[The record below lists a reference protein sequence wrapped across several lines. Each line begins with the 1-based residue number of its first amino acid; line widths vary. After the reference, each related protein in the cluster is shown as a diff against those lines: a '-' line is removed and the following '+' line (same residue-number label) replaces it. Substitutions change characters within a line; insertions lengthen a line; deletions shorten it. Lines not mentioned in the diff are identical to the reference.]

1 MQKIIDE
8 TLMPVNLKGAVFA
21 PGLAIGHIIFH
32 EPRVEILK
40 FKSKNSSKELQR
52 LEKAL
57 TELRKD
63 IDKMLRSS
71 DFSGASDYKDVL
83 EAYKM
88 LSLDEGWV
96 RKLNKAI
103 LQGLTAEAA
112 VESVQTSMNEKF
124 NKFDDIYLSERLY
137 DLKDLSNRLE
147 RHLTGTALSSSLTEL
162 PKDTILL
169 ARNLGPT
176 ELLNYPKSKLKGLI
190 LEEGSR
196 SSHTTI
202 VARALNIPLMGRT
215 KFLKEMS
222 VKQNETVIID
232 GEKGEIFIRPTEDIQ
247 NIYSIRMKM
256 SQALK
261 TEYRSIKD
269 KKGITLDGKRIEL
282 NMNAGLVMELNQL
295 EESGADGIGLFRT
308 ELQFLIS
315 ETLPRMKEQKN
326 FYRSVLDAAK
336 GKKVIFRTLDIGGD
350 KILPYMTAPKEENP
364 ALGWR
369 AIRVALDRPGLLR
382 LQLRALIHAS
392 ENNELSVMF
401 PMIAEF
407 DELMQAKKLLSKE
420 ISRMKK
426 FNKLLP
432 KKISIG
438 SMLEIPSLIWQFDI
452 LLPEVDFI
460 SVGSNDLMQFLFAAD
475 RGNSAI
481 VDRYSILKPS
491 ALRFLKQAVD
501 KCNEFRV
508 PIHICGDI
516 SGKFSYVLALLGLGF
531 RSFSLTPADIGPIKK
546 IVRSLHLGD
555 LEKFMNSQLKTDLL
569 AIENN
574 LLLYAEQNNI
584 ILENI
589 LEA

>member
-96 RKLNKAI
+96 RKLNKAV

-112 VESVQTSMNEKF
+112 VESVQASMNEKF

-256 SQALK
+256 SQTLK
-261 TEYRSIKD
+261 TEYKSIKD

-315 ETLPRMKEQKN
+315 ETLPRMEEQKN

-407 DELMQAKKLLSKE
+407 DELMQAKELLSKE

-501 KCNEFRV
+501 KCNDFRV

-589 LEA
+589 LDA

>member
-96 RKLNKAI
+96 RKLNKAV

>member
-8 TLMPVNLKGAVFA
+8 TLMPVNLKGVVFA

-83 EAYKM
+83 EVYKM

-96 RKLNKAI
+96 RKLNKAV

-112 VESVQTSMNEKF
+112 VESVQASMNEKF

-222 VKQNETVIID
+222 IKQNETVIID

-256 SQALK
+256 SQTLK
-261 TEYRSIKD
+261 TEYKSIKD

-315 ETLPRMKEQKN
+315 ETLPRMEEQKN

-407 DELMQAKKLLSKE
+407 DELMQAKELLSKE

-589 LEA
+589 LDA

>member
-8 TLMPVNLKGAVFA
+8 TLMPVNLKGVVFA

-96 RKLNKAI
+96 RKLNKAV

-112 VESVQTSMNEKF
+112 VESVQASMNEKF

-261 TEYRSIKD
+261 TEYKSIKD

-315 ETLPRMKEQKN
+315 ETLPRMEEQKN

-589 LEA
+589 LDA

>member
-1 MQKIIDE
+1 MQKIVDE
-8 TLMPVNLKGAVFA
+8 TLMPVNLKGTVFA

-57 TELRKD
+57 TDLRKD

-96 RKLNKAI
+96 RKLNKAV

-112 VESVQTSMNEKF
+112 VESVQASMNEKF

-147 RHLTGTALSSSLTEL
+147 RHLTGTALSSSLKEL

-215 KFLKEMS
+215 KSLNEMS
-222 VKQNETVIID
+222 VKQNEIVIID

-247 NIYSIRMKM
+247 NIYSIKMKM

-261 TEYRSIKD
+261 VEYKSIKD

-282 NMNAGLVMELNQL
+282 NMNAGLIMELNQL

-315 ETLPRMKEQKN
+315 ETLPRMDEQKN

-392 ENNELSVMF
+392 ENSELNVMF

-407 DELMQAKKLLSKE
+407 DELMQAKELLSKE

-432 KKISIG
+432 KKISVG

-475 RGNSAI
+475 RGNSALS
-481 VDRYSILKPS
+481 DRYSILKPS
-491 ALRFLKQAVD
+491 ALKFLKQAVN
-501 KCNEFRV
+501 KCNEYRV

-546 IVRSLHLGD
+546 IVRSLHLED

-569 AIENN
+569 TIEDN

-589 LEA
+589 LDA

>member
-96 RKLNKAI
+96 RKLNKAV

-112 VESVQTSMNEKF
+112 VESVQASMNEKF

-256 SQALK
+256 SQTLK
-261 TEYRSIKD
+261 TEYKSIKD

-315 ETLPRMKEQKN
+315 ETLPRMEEQKN

-407 DELMQAKKLLSKE
+407 DELMQAKELLSKE

-546 IVRSLHLGD
+546 IVQSLHLGD

-589 LEA
+589 LDA

>member
-8 TLMPVNLKGAVFA
+8 TLMPVNLKGVVFA

-96 RKLNKAI
+96 RKLNKAV

-112 VESVQTSMNEKF
+112 VESVQASMNEKF

-261 TEYRSIKD
+261 TEYKSIKD

-315 ETLPRMKEQKN
+315 ETLPRMEEQKN

-407 DELMQAKKLLSKE
+407 DELMQAKELLSKE

-501 KCNEFRV
+501 KCNEYRV

-589 LEA
+589 LDA

>member
-96 RKLNKAI
+96 RKLNKAV

-112 VESVQTSMNEKF
+112 VESVQASMNEKF

-261 TEYRSIKD
+261 TEYKSIKD

-315 ETLPRMKEQKN
+315 ETLPKMEEQKI

-407 DELMQAKKLLSKE
+407 DELMQAKELLSKE

-501 KCNEFRV
+501 KCNEYRV

-569 AIENN
+569 TIENN

-589 LEA
+589 LDA

>member
-1 MQKIIDE
+1 MKKIVDE

-52 LEKAL
+52 LKKAL
-57 TELRKD
+57 TDLRKD

-71 DFSGASDYKDVL
+71 DLSGASDYKDVL

-96 RKLNKAI
+96 RKLNKAV

-112 VESVQTSMNEKF
+112 VESVQASMNEKF

-147 RHLTGTALSSSLTEL
+147 RHLTGTALSSSLKEL

-215 KFLKEMS
+215 KSLNEMS
-222 VKQNETVIID
+222 VKQNEIVIID

-247 NIYSIRMKM
+247 NIYSIKMKM

-261 TEYRSIKD
+261 IEYKSIKD

-282 NMNAGLVMELNQL
+282 NMNAGLIMELNQL

-315 ETLPRMKEQKN
+315 ETLPRMDEQKN

-392 ENNELSVMF
+392 ENSELNVMF

-407 DELMQAKKLLSKE
+407 DELMQAKELLSKE

-432 KKISIG
+432 KKISVG

-475 RGNSAI
+475 RGNSALS
-481 VDRYSILKPS
+481 DRYSILKPS
-491 ALRFLKQAVD
+491 ALKFLKQAVN
-501 KCNEFRV
+501 KCNEYRV

-546 IVRSLHLGD
+546 IVRSLHLED

-569 AIENN
+569 TIEDN

-589 LEA
+589 LDA

>member
-8 TLMPVNLKGAVFA
+8 TLMPVNLKGVVFA

-96 RKLNKAI
+96 RKLNKAV

-112 VESVQTSMNEKF
+112 VESVQASMNEKF

-176 ELLNYPKSKLKGLI
+176 ELLNYPKGKLKGLI

-256 SQALK
+256 SQTLK
-261 TEYRSIKD
+261 TEYKSIKD

-315 ETLPRMKEQKN
+315 ETLPRMEEQKN

-407 DELMQAKKLLSKE
+407 DELMQAKELLSKE

-589 LEA
+589 LDA

>member
-96 RKLNKAI
+96 RKLNKAV

-112 VESVQTSMNEKF
+112 VESVQASMNEKF

-261 TEYRSIKD
+261 TEYKSIKD

-315 ETLPRMKEQKN
+315 ETLPKMEEQKI

-501 KCNEFRV
+501 KCNEYRV

-569 AIENN
+569 TIENN

-589 LEA
+589 LDA

>member
-8 TLMPVNLKGAVFA
+8 TLMPVNLKGVVFA

-57 TELRKD
+57 TDLRKD

-96 RKLNKAI
+96 RKLNKAV

-112 VESVQTSMNEKF
+112 VESVQASMNEKF

-215 KFLKEMS
+215 KSLNEMS
-222 VKQNETVIID
+222 VKQNETAIID

-256 SQALK
+256 SQTLK
-261 TEYRSIKD
+261 TEYKSIKD

-315 ETLPRMKEQKN
+315 ETLPRMEEQKI

-407 DELMQAKKLLSKE
+407 DELMQAKELLSKE

-589 LEA
+589 LDA

>member
-8 TLMPVNLKGAVFA
+8 TLMPVNLKGVVFA

-96 RKLNKAI
+96 RKLNKAV

-112 VESVQTSMNEKF
+112 VESVQASMNEKF

-222 VKQNETVIID
+222 VKQNETAIID

-256 SQALK
+256 SQTLK
-261 TEYRSIKD
+261 TEYKSIKD

-407 DELMQAKKLLSKE
+407 DELMQAKELLSKE

-589 LEA
+589 LDA

>member
-96 RKLNKAI
+96 RKLNKAV

-112 VESVQTSMNEKF
+112 VESVQASMNEKF

-261 TEYRSIKD
+261 TEYKSIKD

-315 ETLPRMKEQKN
+315 ETLPKMEEQKF

-336 GKKVIFRTLDIGGD
+336 GKRVIFRTLDIGGD

-501 KCNEFRV
+501 KCNEYRV

-569 AIENN
+569 TIENN

-589 LEA
+589 LDA

>member
-8 TLMPVNLKGAVFA
+8 TLMPVNLKGVVFA

-96 RKLNKAI
+96 RKLNKAV

-112 VESVQTSMNEKF
+112 VESVQASMNEKF

-256 SQALK
+256 SQTLK
-261 TEYRSIKD
+261 TEYKSIKD

-315 ETLPRMKEQKN
+315 ETLPRMKEQKI

-407 DELMQAKKLLSKE
+407 DELMQAKELLSKE

-589 LEA
+589 LDA

>member
-96 RKLNKAI
+96 RKLNKAV

-112 VESVQTSMNEKF
+112 VESVQASMNEKF

-315 ETLPRMKEQKN
+315 ETLPKMEEQKI

-407 DELMQAKKLLSKE
+407 DELMQAKELLSKE

-501 KCNEFRV
+501 KCNEYRV

-569 AIENN
+569 TIENN

-589 LEA
+589 LDA

>member
-96 RKLNKAI
+96 RKLNKAV

-112 VESVQTSMNEKF
+112 VESVQASMNEKF

-256 SQALK
+256 SQTLK
-261 TEYRSIKD
+261 TEYKSIKN

-315 ETLPRMKEQKN
+315 ETLPKMEEQKN

-407 DELMQAKKLLSKE
+407 DELMQAKELLSKE

-589 LEA
+589 LDA

>member
-57 TELRKD
+57 IELRKD

-96 RKLNKAI
+96 RKLNKAV

-112 VESVQTSMNEKF
+112 VESVQASMNEKF

-261 TEYRSIKD
+261 TEYKSIKD

-315 ETLPRMKEQKN
+315 ETLPKMEEQKI

-407 DELMQAKKLLSKE
+407 DELMQAKELLSKE

-501 KCNEFRV
+501 KCNEYRV

-569 AIENN
+569 TIENN

-589 LEA
+589 LDA

>member
-8 TLMPVNLKGAVFA
+8 TLMPVNLKGVVFA

-96 RKLNKAI
+96 RKLNKAV

-112 VESVQTSMNEKF
+112 VESVQASMNEKF

-261 TEYRSIKD
+261 TEYKSIKD

-315 ETLPRMKEQKN
+315 ETLPKMEEQKI

-407 DELMQAKKLLSKE
+407 DELMQAKELLSKE

-589 LEA
+589 LDA

>member
-8 TLMPVNLKGAVFA
+8 TLMPVNLKGVVFA

-57 TELRKD
+57 TDLRKD

-96 RKLNKAI
+96 RKLNKAV

-112 VESVQTSMNEKF
+112 VESVQASMNEKF

-215 KFLKEMS
+215 KSLNEMS
-222 VKQNETVIID
+222 VKQNETAIID

-256 SQALK
+256 SQTLK
-261 TEYRSIKD
+261 TEYKSIKD

-315 ETLPRMKEQKN
+315 ETLPRMEEQKN

-407 DELMQAKKLLSKE
+407 DELMQAKELLSKE

-589 LEA
+589 LDA

>member
-8 TLMPVNLKGAVFA
+8 TLMPVNLKGVVFA

-52 LEKAL
+52 LEKEL

-96 RKLNKAI
+96 RKLNKAV

-112 VESVQTSMNEKF
+112 VESVQASMNEKF

-256 SQALK
+256 SQTLK
-261 TEYRSIKD
+261 TEYKSIKD

-315 ETLPRMKEQKN
+315 ETLPRMEEQKN

-407 DELMQAKKLLSKE
+407 DELMQAKELLSKE

-589 LEA
+589 LDA

>member
-8 TLMPVNLKGAVFA
+8 TLMPVNLKGVVFA

-96 RKLNKAI
+96 RKLNKAV

-112 VESVQTSMNEKF
+112 VESVQASMNEKF

-261 TEYRSIKD
+261 TEYKSIKD

-315 ETLPRMKEQKN
+315 ETLPKMEEQKI

-501 KCNEFRV
+501 KCNEYRV

-589 LEA
+589 LDA

>member
-96 RKLNKAI
+96 RKLNKAV

-112 VESVQTSMNEKF
+112 VESVQASMNEKF

-256 SQALK
+256 SQTLK
-261 TEYRSIKD
+261 TEYKSIKD

-315 ETLPRMKEQKN
+315 ETLPKMEEQKI

-407 DELMQAKKLLSKE
+407 DELMQAKELLSKE

-589 LEA
+589 LDA

>member
-96 RKLNKAI
+96 RKLNKAV

-112 VESVQTSMNEKF
+112 VESVQASMNEKF

-315 ETLPRMKEQKN
+315 ETLPKMEEQKI

-501 KCNEFRV
+501 KCNEYRV

-569 AIENN
+569 TIENN

-589 LEA
+589 LDA

>member
-1 MQKIIDE
+1 MKKIVDE
-8 TLMPVNLKGAVFA
+8 TLMPVHLKGAVFA

-57 TELRKD
+57 TDLRKD

-96 RKLNKAI
+96 RKLNKTV

-112 VESVQTSMNEKF
+112 VESVQESMNEKF

-147 RHLTGTALSSSLTEL
+147 RHLTGTALSSSLKEL

-247 NIYSIRMKM
+247 NIYSIKMKM

-261 TEYRSIKD
+261 IEYKSIKD

-315 ETLPRMKEQKN
+315 ETLPRMEEQKN

-364 ALGWR
+364 AMGWR

-392 ENNELSVMF
+392 ENSELSVMF

-407 DELMQAKKLLSKE
+407 DELMRAKELLSQE

-569 AIENN
+569 TIENN

-589 LEA
+589 LDA

>member
-57 TELRKD
+57 IELRKD

-96 RKLNKAI
+96 RKLNKAV

-112 VESVQTSMNEKF
+112 VESVQASMNEKF

-261 TEYRSIKD
+261 TEYKSIKD

-315 ETLPRMKEQKN
+315 ETLPKMEEQKI

-501 KCNEFRV
+501 KCNEYRV

-569 AIENN
+569 TIENN

-589 LEA
+589 LDA

>member
-57 TELRKD
+57 IELRKD

-96 RKLNKAI
+96 RKLNKAV

-261 TEYRSIKD
+261 TEYKSIKD

-315 ETLPRMKEQKN
+315 ETLPKMEEQKI

-501 KCNEFRV
+501 KCNEYRV

-569 AIENN
+569 TIENN

-589 LEA
+589 LDA